1 MSDSNTVRPDNTE
14 VPIPEQIGPYRLV
27 EELGAGGM
35 GTVYLGVHMQN
46 ETRAAIKVLPAS
58 MARESG
64 FVARFNREIDAMRQL
79 SNSNE
84 NIVELYD
91 SGEDSGTYYYA
102 MEYVPGE
109 TLTARLGR
117 EKRLP
122 WRDAIDIA
130 VQICRALK
138 AAHNAGV
145 VHRDLKP
152 SNLLL
157 RDDGVVKLADFGVA
171 QVFATSKLTVT
182 GGILGT
188 AEYMSPEQA
197 QGSRAT
203 RQSDIYSL
211 GAVLYVMLTGRPPF
225 TGKTT
230 LEIAQKH
237 KFSQFDSPRRI
248 VPDIPHWLDE
258 VVCKCLSKKP
268 EDRYPDAYVLGLRLQ
283 EIPKKVDLAAS
294 EADFDYGGQVA
305 PDKETEAAN
314 AEHQAAVGGTLVR
327 DMMRAEMEKG
337 AEKSP
342 LGSWLDNVWVLVGL
356 FVLVIGL
363 SGWLLSNS
371 RTTPEELFERGERL
385 MEMAPGPGWD
395 AAEAECFQPLLDL
408 NDPSWNERVAPLM
421 EQIDQYQYER
431 DLLRQDGQFASGE
444 QLTQPD
450 LILRRALTFRNN
462 GELRAAEAELEALRI
477 LIEGNP
483 DFSVQYKVVQKILEQ
498 MQEQPTDDERFQF
511 LEKALKR
518 ADELDSMGEAEQAR
532 AIRQGIIK
540 LYQDNPEA
548 GEYVERAREN

>member
-1 MSDSNTVRPDNTE
+1 
-14 VPIPEQIGPYRLV
+14 
-27 EELGAGGM
+27 
-35 GTVYLGVHMQN
+35 VHMQSGAQ
-46 ETRAAIKVLPAS
+46 AAIKVLPAS

-84 NIVELYD
+84 NIVELYE
-91 SGEDSGTYYYA
+91 SGEEAGTYYYA

-109 TLTARLGR
+109 TLTARLLR
-117 EKRLP
+117 EKRIP
-122 WRDAIDIA
+122 WRDAIEIA

-157 RDDGVVKLADFGVA
+157 RNDGVVKLADFGVA

-225 TGKTT
+225 TGKST

-248 VPDIPHWLDE
+248 VQDIPHWLDE

-283 EIPKKVDLAAS
+283 EIPKKVDLAMS
-294 EADFDYGGQVA
+294 EADFDYDGQLA

-314 AEHQAAVGGTLVR
+314 AEHQAGVGGTIIR
-327 DMMRAEMEKG
+327 DMMRAEIEKG
-337 AEKSP
+337 TEKSP
-342 LGSWLDNVWVLVGL
+342 LGSLLDNVWVLVGL

-371 RTTPEELFERGERL
+371 RTTPDELFERGQRL
-385 MEMAPGPGWD
+385 MDMAPGPGWD

-408 NDPSWNERVAPLM
+408 NDPEWNEKVAPLM

-431 DLLRQDGQFASGE
+431 DLLRQDGQFSSG
-444 QLTQPD
+444 QPLTQPD
-450 LILRRALTFRNN
+450 LILRHALTLRNN
-462 GELRAAEAELEALRI
+462 GEIRAAEAELSALLAI
-477 LIEGNP
+477 IDGNP
-483 DFSVQYKVVQKILEQ
+483 EFSVQYNVTLKLLTQI
-498 MQEQPTDDERFQF
+498 QEQPTEENRFQF
-511 LEKALKR
+511 LDEALKR
-518 ADELDSMGEAEQAR
+518 AEELDSVGEAEQAR
-532 AIRQGIIK
+532 AVRQGIIQ

-548 GEYVERAREN
+548 SEYVERARKQ